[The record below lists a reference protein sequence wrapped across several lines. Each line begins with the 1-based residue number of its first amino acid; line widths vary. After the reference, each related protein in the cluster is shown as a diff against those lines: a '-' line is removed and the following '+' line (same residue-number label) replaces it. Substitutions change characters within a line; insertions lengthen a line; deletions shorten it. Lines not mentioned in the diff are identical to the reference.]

1 MDQHWITKTCHHKTA
16 DFLFLIDICW
26 TGITQN
32 SYVLLNLWKHIY
44 TNWIPPPPHQCF
56 ISQNAEETVM
66 RSHVCTRS
74 KVLQWTLWSVLYSRV
89 NTPPQCFIYCRCF
102 SCETKQQWQTRRTK
116 CRMPESERIWRD
128 DTIGHTSPLCI
139 YAKLNTCSVT
149 TLILQQNPS
158 KMAQKYTQTASIRR
172 TDVHYLILLKYYR
185 VAVVFF

>member
-1 MDQHWITKTCHHKTA
+1 MKPWPETHVAVGFDLAWQHRRAAEDRQDQQWSKSTPTYLCFQYFMDQHWITKTCHHKTA

-44 TNWIPPPPHQCF
+44 TNWIPPPHQCF

-116 CRMPESERIWRD
+116 C
-128 DTIGHTSPLCI
+128 
-139 YAKLNTCSVT
+139 LNQRGSDAM
-149 TLILQQNPS
+149 TL
-158 KMAQKYTQTASIRR
+158 
-172 TDVHYLILLKYYR
+172 
-185 VAVVFF
+185 

>member
-1 MDQHWITKTCHHKTA
+1 MSSW
-16 DFLFLIDICW
+16 
-26 TGITQN
+26 N
-32 SYVLLNLWKHIY
+32 SWLSFFDWYLLNRHHPKLLCATESLKAHLHKLDFF
-44 TNWIPPPPHQCF
+44 PPHQCL

-172 TDVHYLILLKYYR
+172 TDVHYLTLLKYYQ